1 MAVKKVDLCIV
12 GGSAAGMSAA
22 IIAKRKGVKDVLILE
37 KMNAT
42 GGTARMTDGIM
53 AIGSQTQRDLGLYY
67 DIDQFF
73 KDVITLQDW
82 HCDAKLVRKWLNGT
96 AASMDLLESIGMH
109 YGLAVTETSDI
120 NRFRRTRHVPVEF
133 KDGKLTK
140 LHQGPILVRKMLE
153 ACQKEGVEIICNCR
167 AEHLIQRDDGTVTGV
182 KAVMK
187 EGEMLEVEA
196 KAVILATG
204 SISHNR
210 ELVKELYEVEQ
221 YGDPDFLIAA
231 DMPWNTGDGYYM
243 AREVGGGKGR
253 VAAYYMGPHN
263 HFDGYSEIICCLV
276 RRGHNI
282 QVNRNGER
290 FCDEALMTESEWG
303 WMKGAALDCQ
313 PGRVCYTIMDEAM
326 LRRLENGEEYI
337 PFNLTPAYI
346 DQPMM
351 RPGSYYEKDFDP
363 QKWRTYIRN
372 HLIHDEQAGGRV
384 AICNTVA
391 EMARFIGCD
400 EATLQETLENYNRF
414 CALKHDEEF
423 LKDPKYLHPV
433 VEAPFYV
440 MRGDHCIDTAIGGV
454 TIDHRQRVVTEEGKH
469 IPGLYAAGVMCS
481 GWSNGQYVI
490 NCAAM
495 SFTVYSGCAAGEE
508 ASELLLGKNA

>member
-22 IIAKRKGVKDVLILE
+22 LVAKRKGVKDVLILE
-37 KMNAT
+37 KMAST

-67 DIDQFF
+67 DIDQFY
-73 KDVITLQDW
+73 KDVMTVQDW
-82 HCDAKLVRKWLNGT
+82 HCDAKLVRKWLSGT
-96 AASMDLLESIGMH
+96 AASMELLESIGMH
-109 YGLAVTETSDI
+109 YGLAVTETADI
-120 NRFRRTRHVPVEF
+120 NRFRRTRHVPVTI
-133 KDGKLTK
+133 KDGKLIK
-140 LHQGPILVRKMLE
+140 EHQGPILVKKMLE
-153 ACQKEGVEIICNCR
+153 ACQKEGVEILCKCR
-167 AEHLIQRDDGTVTGV
+167 AEHVIQQPDGRVTGV
-182 KAVMK
+182 KADWN
-187 EGEMLEVEA
+187 GEPLEVEA
-196 KAVILATG
+196 GAVILATG

-210 ELVKELYEVEQ
+210 ELVKELYGVDQ

-243 AREVGGGKGR
+243 AREAGGAQGR

-276 RRGHNI
+276 RRGHSI

-303 WMKGAALDCQ
+303 WMKGASLDCQ
-313 PGRVCYTIMDEAM
+313 PGRVCYTIMDEAF
-326 LRRLENGEEYI
+326 LRKLEAGEEYI

-351 RPGSYYEKDFDP
+351 RPGSYYEENFDP
-363 QKWRTYIRN
+363 TKWRTYLRD
-372 HLIHDEQAGGRV
+372 HLHHDEEAGGGRV
-384 AICNTVA
+384 AIVNTIA
-391 EMARFIGCD
+391 EAAQFIGCD
-400 EATLQETLENYNRF
+400 EAVLQETIDRYNSY
-414 CALKHDEEF
+414 CALKHDDEF

-454 TIDHRQRVVTEEGKH
+454 AIDHRQRVVDSEGRY

-481 GWSNGQYVI
+481 GWSNGMYVI

-495 SFTVYSGCAAGEE
+495 SYTVYSGRAAAEE
-508 ASELLLGKNA
+508 AAAEILS